1 MLHGMALYLVTLH
14 YITENGNPDSR
25 RLTISAEIEAEAVA
39 RAREQF
45 SRLSP
50 PPRPHHR
57 RDRDPHE
64 GTGAVDHARLLAK

>member
-14 YITENGNPDSR
+14 YIAENGNPDSR

-50 PPRPHHR
+50 PPRR
-57 RDRDPHE
+57 II
-64 GTGAVDHARLLAK
+64 GATAIHMKEPAR